1 MLLGYQNRALCAKG
15 NLLSDNVVYSL
26 AENNVTS
33 MSAWSEFM
41 SSQIEDLRQ
50 LVDKAWKV
58 PIPEFVQLTDNVVE
72 LLSKEKGHVGSL
84 NITGRMVETQPLGE
98 ATVVGDVHGD
108 LETLAQILQG
118 SRFIEKMHE
127 EKQPL
132 LIFLGDYGD
141 RGMYSPEVYYVVL
154 KLKETYSKHVVL
166 MRGNHEGPEDILASP
181 HDLPKHLH
189 RKFGEEW
196 SKAYEKLRQLFD
208 QLYNAVLVNEQYI
221 MLHGGVPS
229 QAKSI
234 EDVAYAHKKHPNE
247 THLEEILWSDPEE
260 GISRTYPSP
269 RGAGKL
275 FGKDVTIKF
284 LKMLNVKVLIRGHE
298 PSEEGYKINHE
309 GKILTL
315 FSRKGEPYFNNQ
327 AAYLQLDL
335 AVKIENA
342 YQLRDSLRL
351 L

>member
-1 MLLGYQNRALCAKG
+1 MLLVKLMTNQ
-15 NLLSDNVVYSL
+15 
-26 AENNVTS
+26 
-33 MSAWSEFM
+33 F
-41 SSQIEDLRQ
+41 EDLKQ
-50 LVDKAWKV
+50 LIDKALKV
-58 PIPEFVQLTDNVVE
+58 RLPEFVQLTDNIVE
-72 LLSKEKGHVGSL
+72 LLSQEEKRFGSL
-84 NITGRMVETQPLGE
+84 NITGKLVETQPISE
-98 ATVVGDVHGD
+98 AIVVGDVHGD
-108 LETLAQILQG
+108 LETLAQILRD
-118 SRFIEKMHE
+118 SRFIEKMHG
-127 EKQPL
+127 EKRPL

-141 RGMYSPEVYYVVL
+141 RGIYSPEVYYIVL
-154 KLKETYSKHVVL
+154 KLKETYPEHIVL

-181 HDLPKHLH
+181 HDLPAHLH
-189 RKFGEEW
+189 RKFGEGW

-208 QLYNAVLVNEQYI
+208 QLYNAVLVNEQFI

-234 EDVAYAHKKHPNE
+234 EDLAYAHKKHPNE

-260 GISRTYPSP
+260 DISGTYPSP

-275 FGKDVTIKF
+275 FGKDVTAKF
-284 LKMLNVKVLIRGHE
+284 LKMFNVKILIRGHE
-298 PSEEGYKINHE
+298 PSEAGYKINHN

-315 FSRKGEPYFNNQ
+315 FSRKGEPYFNTQ

-342 YQLRDSLRL
+342 YQLRDSVKL

>member
-1 MLLGYQNRALCAKG
+1 MP
-15 NLLSDNVVYSL
+15 
-26 AENNVTS
+26 
-33 MSAWSEFM
+33 
-41 SSQIEDLRQ
+41 SQIEDLRQ
-50 LVDKAWKV
+50 LVDEALKV
-58 PIPEFVQLTDNVVE
+58 HLPEFMQLTDNIVE
-72 LLSKEKGHVGSL
+72 SLSKEKGHVGSL
-84 NITGRMVETQPLGE
+84 HITGRLVEAQTTGE
-98 ATVVGDVHGD
+98 ATVVGDIHGD
-108 LETLAQILQG
+108 LETLAQILRD
-118 SRFIEKMHE
+118 SRFIEKMYG

-141 RGMYSPEVYYVVL
+141 RGIYSPEVYYVVL
-154 KLKETYSKHVVL
+154 KLKETYPKNVVL

-181 HDLPKHLH
+181 HDLPAHLH

-208 QLYNAVLVNEQYI
+208 QLYNAVLVNEQFI

-234 EDVAYAHKKHPNE
+234 EDLAYAHKKHPNE
-247 THLEEILWSDPEE
+247 PHLEEILWSDPEE
-260 GISRTYPSP
+260 DVIGTYPSP

-275 FGKDVTIKF
+275 FGKDVTAKF

-298 PSEEGYKINHE
+298 PSEAGYKINHE

-315 FSRKGEPYFNNQ
+315 FSRKGEPYFNTQ

-335 AVKIENA
+335 TAKVENA
-342 YQLRDSLRL
+342 YQFKDSVKVL
-351 L
+351 

>member
-1 MLLGYQNRALCAKG
+1 MN
-15 NLLSDNVVYSL
+15 
-26 AENNVTS
+26 
-33 MSAWSEFM
+33 
-41 SSQIEDLRQ
+41 SQLKYLRQ
-50 LVDKAWKV
+50 LVDSALKTNLQ
-58 PIPEFVQLTDNVVE
+58 EFVQLTDNVIE
-72 LLSKEKGHVGSL
+72 LLSKEEGSFGTL
-84 NITGRMVETQPLGE
+84 HATGRLVEVPPKGV
-98 ATVVGDVHGD
+98 ATVLGDIHGD
-108 LETLAQILQG
+108 LETLAQILQD
-118 SRFIEKMHE
+118 SKFIEKMRGE
-127 EKQPL
+127 ERPL

-141 RGMYSPEVYYVVL
+141 RGIYSAEVYYVVL
-154 KLKETYSKHVVL
+154 KLKETYPENVVL

-181 HDLPKHLH
+181 HDLPSHLH
-189 RKFGEEW
+189 NKFGEEW
-196 SKAYEKLRQLFD
+196 FKAYQKLRQLFD
-208 QLYNAVLVNEQYI
+208 KLYNAVLVNERFI

-234 EDVAYAHKKHPNE
+234 EDLAHAHEKHPNE

-260 GISRTYPSP
+260 GISGTYPSP

-275 FGKDVTIKF
+275 FGKDVTDKF

-298 PSEEGYKINHE
+298 PSEEGYKINHD

-335 AVKIENA
+335 NARIENA
-342 YQLRDSLRL
+342 HQLTDSVRL

>member
-1 MLLGYQNRALCAKG
+1 MP
-15 NLLSDNVVYSL
+15 
-26 AENNVTS
+26 
-33 MSAWSEFM
+33 
-41 SSQIEDLRQ
+41 SQIEDLRQ
-50 LVDKAWKV
+50 LVDEALKV
-58 PIPEFVQLTDNVVE
+58 PLPEFVQLTDNIVK

-84 NITGRMVETQPLGE
+84 NITGRLVETQPIGE
-98 ATVVGDVHGD
+98 ATVVGDIHGD
-108 LETLAQILQG
+108 LETLAQILRD
-118 SRFIEKMHE
+118 SRFIEKMHGDE
-127 EKQPL
+127 PPL

-141 RGMYSPEVYYVVL
+141 RGIYSPEVYYIVL
-154 KLKETYSKHVVL
+154 NLKENYPENVVL

-196 SKAYEKLRQLFD
+196 PNAYEKLCQLFN
-208 QLYNAVLVNEQYI
+208 QLCNAVLVNEQYI
-221 MLHGGVPS
+221 MLHGGIPS

-247 THLEEILWSDPEE
+247 PHLEEILWSDPEE
-260 GISRTYPSP
+260 GIIGTYPSP

-275 FGKDVTIKF
+275 FGKDVTAKF
-284 LKMLNVKVLIRGHE
+284 LKILNVKVLIRGHE
-298 PSEEGYKINHE
+298 PGEAGYKVNHD

-315 FSRKGEPYFNNQ
+315 FSRKGEPYFNTQ

-335 AVKIENA
+335 TAKVENA
-342 YQLRDSLRL
+342 YQLKESLRL

>member
-1 MLLGYQNRALCAKG
+1 MVPSTELLVKLMTN
-15 NLLSDNVVYSL
+15 
-26 AENNVTS
+26 
-33 MSAWSEFM
+33 
-41 SSQIEDLRQ
+41 QIEDARQ
-50 LVDKAWKV
+50 LVNKALKTNLQ
-58 PIPEFVQLTDNVVE
+58 EFVQLTNNAIE
-72 LLSKEKGHVGSL
+72 LLSKEAGHVGSF
-84 NITGRMVETQPLGE
+84 NITGRLVEVQPMGE
-98 ATVVGDVHGD
+98 AIVVGDVHGD
-108 LETLAQILQG
+108 LETLAQILQD
-118 SRFIEKMHE
+118 SRFIEKIHA
-127 EKQPL
+127 EKRPL

-141 RGMYSPEVYYVVL
+141 RGIYSPEVYYVVL
-154 KLKETYSKHVVL
+154 KLKETYPEHIVL

-181 HDLPKHLH
+181 HDLPAHLH

-208 QLYNAVLVNEQYI
+208 QLYNAVLVNEQCI

-234 EDVAYAHKKHPNE
+234 EDLAYAHKKHPNE

-260 GISRTYPSP
+260 DISGTYPSP

-275 FGKDVTIKF
+275 FGKDVTTKF

-298 PSEEGYKINHE
+298 PSEEGYKINHD

-315 FSRKGEPYFNNQ
+315 FSRKGEPYFNTQ
-327 AAYLQLDL
+327 AAYLQLGL
-335 AVKIENA
+335 NIKVENA
-342 YQLRDSLRL
+342 YQLRDSIKL

>member
-1 MLLGYQNRALCAKG
+1 LN
-15 NLLSDNVVYSL
+15 
-26 AENNVTS
+26 
-33 MSAWSEFM
+33 
-41 SSQIEDLRQ
+41 Q
-50 LVDKAWKV
+50 LVNKALKTNLQ
-58 PIPEFVQLTDNVVE
+58 EFVQLTDNVVE
-72 LLSKEKGHVGSL
+72 LLSREEGRVGSL
-84 NITGRMVETQPLGE
+84 HITGRLVEVQPRGE
-98 ATVVGDVHGD
+98 ATVVGDIHGD
-108 LETLAQILQG
+108 LETLVQILRD
-118 SRFIEKMHE
+118 STFIEKTQRGE
-127 EKQPL
+127 QPL

-141 RGMYSPEVYYVVL
+141 RGVYSPEVYYVVL
-154 KLKETYSKHVVL
+154 KLKETYPKHVVL

-181 HDLPKHLH
+181 HDLPTHLR

-196 SKAYEKLRQLFD
+196 ASAYKKLRQLFD
-208 QLYNAVLVNEQYI
+208 QLYNAVLVNEQLI

-234 EDVAYAHKKHPNE
+234 EDLAYAHKKHPNE

-260 GISRTYPSP
+260 GISGTYPSP

-275 FGKDVTIKF
+275 FGIDVTQKF

-298 PSEEGYKINHE
+298 PSEDGYKINHE

-315 FSRKGEPYFNNQ
+315 FSRKGEPYFNSQ

-335 AVKIENA
+335 TAQVENA
-342 YQLRDSLRL
+342 YQLRDSVRL

>member
-1 MLLGYQNRALCAKG
+1 MPN
-15 NLLSDNVVYSL
+15 
-26 AENNVTS
+26 
-33 MSAWSEFM
+33 
-41 SSQIEDLRQ
+41 QIDDLRQ
-50 LVDKAWKV
+50 LVNEALKTNLR
-58 PIPEFVQLTDNVVE
+58 EFVQLTDNSIE
-72 LLSKEKGHVGSL
+72 LLRKEEGHVGSL
-84 NITGRMVETQPLGE
+84 NIIGRLVEAQPKGE
-98 ATVVGDVHGD
+98 ATVIGDIHGD

-127 EKQPL
+127 EKRPL

-141 RGMYSPEVYYVVL
+141 RGIYSPEVYYVVL
-154 KLKETYSKHVVL
+154 KLKETYPEHVVL

-189 RKFGEEW
+189 RKFGEDW
-196 SKAYEKLRQLFD
+196 FKAYEKLRQLFD

-221 MLHGGVPS
+221 MLHGGIPS

-234 EDVAYAHKKHPNE
+234 EDLAYAHKKHPNE
-247 THLEEILWSDPEE
+247 THLEEILWNDPEE
-260 GISRTYPSP
+260 GISGTYPSP

-275 FGKDVTIKF
+275 FGKDVTAKF

-298 PSEEGYKINHE
+298 PSEEGYKINHG

-315 FSRKGEPYFNNQ
+315 FSRKGEPYFNTQ

-335 AVKIENA
+335 TAQVANA
-342 YQLRDSLRL
+342 YQLKDSLRL

>member
-1 MLLGYQNRALCAKG
+1 MP
-15 NLLSDNVVYSL
+15 
-26 AENNVTS
+26 
-33 MSAWSEFM
+33 
-41 SSQIEDLRQ
+41 SQIEDLRK
-50 LVDKAWKV
+50 LVDEALKV
-58 PIPEFVQLTDNVVE
+58 HLPEFVQLTDNVVE
-72 LLSKEKGHVGSL
+72 LLRKENGCVGGL
-84 NITGRMVETQPLGE
+84 RITGRLADVQTTGE

-108 LETLAQILQG
+108 LETLAQILQD
-118 SRFIEKMHE
+118 SKFIEKMHGE
-127 EKQPL
+127 EQPL

-141 RGMYSPEVYYVVL
+141 RGIYSPEVYYVVL
-154 KLKETYSKHVVL
+154 KLKETYPKHVVL

-181 HDLPKHLH
+181 HDLPAHLH

-208 QLYNAVLVNEQYI
+208 QLYNAVLVNEQCI

-247 THLEEILWSDPEE
+247 PHLEEILWSDPEE
-260 GISRTYPSP
+260 GIIGTYPSP

-275 FGKDVTIKF
+275 FGKDVTTKF

-298 PSEEGYKINHE
+298 PSEAGYKINHD

-315 FSRKGEPYFNNQ
+315 FSRKGEPYFNTQ

-335 AVKIENA
+335 TAEVENA
-342 YQLRDSLRL
+342 YQFKDSVKL